1 MITLYQFPTSPFCE
15 KIRRLLGY
23 KGLPYRIANVPRA
36 SVADYRHVSP
46 IGKFPAIDDDGTT
59 VWDSTD
65 IAEYLERVA
74 PAPALLPP
82 SARDRALSHVIEDW
96 ADESLYIYE
105 IEMRLA
111 WRHNLLPLVPS
122 FAATM
127 PGVPEHDVADFVE
140 KAAKAMTTAQGLGR
154 KPVEQ
159 VLRDADR
166 HLQAIDGLVGDG
178 DWLVGSHLS
187 IADLSVVP
195 QLNALLCAR
204 EVVAAVT
211 KLPRTMAWRQRVMD
225 AAPDN
230 TGRRSESVAKP

>member
-23 KGLPYRIANVPRA
+23 KGLPYRIVDVPRA
-36 SVADYRHVSP
+36 LAADYRDVSP
-46 IGKFPAIDDDGTT
+46 IGKFPAIDDDGTK

-74 PAPALLPP
+74 PTPALLPQ
-82 SARDRALSHVIEDW
+82 SARDRALAHVIEDW
-96 ADESLYIYE
+96 ADESLYFYE

-127 PGVPEHDVADFVE
+127 PGVPEQDVADFVE
-140 KAAKAMTTAQGLGR
+140 KAVKAMTTAQGLGR

-159 VLRDADR
+159 VIRDAER

-187 IADLSVVP
+187 IADLSVLS
-195 QLNALLCAR
+195 QLNALLCTR
-204 EVVAAVT
+204 EVVSAT
-211 KLPRTMAWRQRVMD
+211 SKMPRLMAWRQRVMD

-230 TGRRSESVAKP
+230 GGLRSEPVTKA

>member
-23 KGLPYRIANVPRA
+23 KALPYRLIDVPRA
-36 SVADYRHVSP
+36 AVADYRDVSP
-46 IGKFPAIDDDGTT
+46 IGKFPAIDHDGTK

-65 IAEYLERVA
+65 IAEYLERIA
-74 PAPALLPP
+74 PDPTVLPN
-82 SARDRALSHVIEDW
+82 ATRDRALAHVIEDW
-96 ADESLYIYE
+96 ADESLYLYE

-127 PGVPEHDVADFVE
+127 PSVPEHQVADFVE

-154 KPVEQ
+154 KPVDQ
-159 VLRDADR
+159 VVRDAER
-166 HLQAIDGLVGDG
+166 HLHAIDGLVGDG
-178 DWLVGSHLS
+178 GWLVGSHLS

-195 QLNALLCAR
+195 QLNALLCTR
-204 EVVAAVT
+204 EVVEAT
-211 KLPRTMAWRQRVMD
+211 SKMPRIMAWRRRVMD
-225 AAPDN
+225 AAPDHS
-230 TGRRSESVAKP
+230 GRRSEPGAET